1 MFVDY
6 SYHLL
11 KHLYKGALFRKK
23 EKGAKVVHLTF
34 DDGPIP
40 EITDWVLEVLQKYNI
55 KATFFC
61 IGDNVRKYPCIYERI
76 LAKGHSVG
84 NHTFN
89 HLRGFWTSS
98 KRYVENVEIA
108 SKYIDS
114 NLFRPPHGLMR
125 IVQKCALEKKYK
137 IVMSD
142 VISCDYDQDLEPET
156 VLNKVKKRCRNGSII
171 VFHDSLKA
179 EPNLR
184 YALPKA
190 IEFLLAEG
198 YEFRKL

>member
-1 MFVDY
+1 MV
-6 SYHLL
+6 SYTYYLL
-11 KHLYKGALFRKK
+11 KHLYKGVWFRRQEEC
-23 EKGAKVVHLTF
+23 EKIVHLTF

-40 EITDWVLEVLQKYNI
+40 EVTNWVLDVLRQYNI

-61 IGDNVRKYPCIYERI
+61 IGDNVRKYPDVYAQI
-76 LAKGHSVG
+76 LAEGHSVG
-84 NHTFN
+84 NHTFG
-89 HLRGFWTSS
+89 HLRGFWTKS
-98 KRYVENVEIA
+98 KTYVENVEKA
-108 SKYIDS
+108 ARYIDS
-114 NLFRPPHGLMR
+114 KLFRPPHGIMR
-125 IVQKCALEKKYK
+125 MVQKKALEKKYQ

-142 VISCDYDQDLEPET
+142 TISCDYDRDLAPET
-156 VLNKVKKRCRNGSII
+156 VLHNVKKHVKNGSII